1 MKIMPKAPEA
11 DRPATPAV
19 NTPAAHTADKPGLS
33 VPQQTIDRPVVGS
46 ELLGKL
52 RALVIPIAV
61 LLLAVGIVVL
71 VTTRW
76 NSWVGGR
83 STQSTDDAYVR
94 ADVTPLST
102 KISGIVS
109 VVAVEDYQQVKA
121 GDLLVQI
128 KDDDFRAQVEQ
139 AEAGVLAAQAALEN
153 NHRQKELQSSK
164 IAQAQAN
171 VKATGADVERSR
183 LERNRE
189 EALEKTGSSTHQKLE
204 QAVADEERLRATLS
218 SRQAELDTQRRQV
231 AVLDAQENQL
241 KADMSAKEAA
251 VKLARIN
258 LDYTRIVA
266 PTDGMVGE
274 RKVRAGQLVSPG
286 TQVISL
292 VGQTVWVIANYKET
306 QLRNVR
312 IGDKTEVTV
321 DGLPGV
327 VFTGHVETISPASG
341 SQFSLLP
348 PDNATGNFTKVA
360 QRIPV
365 KIVLDPKQPLTERL
379 RPGMSVIAT
388 IKTTP

>member
-1 MKIMPKAPEA
+1 MKIVPDAP
-11 DRPATPAV
+11 V
-19 NTPAAHTADKPGLS
+19 ADKPAAPAADKPPLPAQ
-33 VPQQTIDRPVVGS
+33 PQTSDRPRAGS
-46 ELLGKL
+46 RLLAKL

-71 VTTRW
+71 ITTRW

-109 VVAVEDYQQVKA
+109 VVAVGDYKQVKA

-153 NHRQKELQSSK
+153 NHRQKELQASK

-171 VKATGADVERSR
+171 INAARADVERTR
-183 LERNRE
+183 LERLRE

-204 QAVADEERLRATLS
+204 QAVADEERLRATLI
-218 SRQAELDTQRRQV
+218 SRQAELETQRRQV
-231 AVLDAQENQL
+231 PVLDAQATQL
-241 KADMSAKEAA
+241 KADISAKEAA

-266 PTDGMVGE
+266 PTDGIVGE

-292 VGQTVWVIANYKET
+292 VGQTVWVVANYKET

-312 IGDKTEVTV
+312 AGDKADVIV
-321 DGLPGV
+321 DGVPGV
-327 VFTGHVETISPASG
+327 VFTGRVETVSPASG

-348 PDNATGNFTKVA
+348 PDNATGNFTKIA

-365 KIVLDPKQPLTERL
+365 KIVFDPKQALTERL

>member
-1 MKIMPKAPEA
+1 MKIVPEA
-11 DRPATPAV
+11 PVAEKPATPA
-19 NTPAAHTADKPGLS
+19 ADKPALS
-33 VPQQTIDRPVVGS
+33 PRPQTSDPPRAGS
-46 ELLGKL
+46 ERLAKL
-52 RALVIPIAV
+52 RAFLITFAV
-61 LLLAVGIVVL
+61 LLLAAGIVFFL
-71 VTTRW
+71 TTQW

-109 VVAVEDYQQVKA
+109 QVAVEDYQRVKA
-121 GDLLVQI
+121 GDLLVRI
-128 KDDDFRAQVEQ
+128 KGDDFSAQVEQ
-139 AEAGVLAAQAALEN
+139 AEAGVLAAQAALDN

-171 VKATGADVERSR
+171 IKATNADVERTR
-183 LERNRE
+183 LERVRE
-189 EALEKTGSSTHQKLE
+189 EGLEKTGSSTHQKLE
-204 QAVADEERLRATLS
+204 QAVADEERLRATLV
-218 SRQAELDTQRRQV
+218 SRQAELETQRRQV
-231 AVLDAQENQL
+231 AVLDAQEKQL
-241 KADMSAKEAA
+241 KADMGAKEAA

-266 PTDGMVGE
+266 PTDGVVGE

-292 VGQTVWVIANYKET
+292 VGQTVWVVANYKET

-312 IGDKTEVTV
+312 LGDKADVTV
-321 DGLPGV
+321 DGFPGV

-348 PDNATGNFTKVA
+348 SDNATGNFTKIA

-365 KIVLDPKQPLTERL
+365 KIILDPKQTLTEHL

-388 IKTTP
+388 IKTKP

>member
-1 MKIMPKAPEA
+1 MKIVPDAP
-11 DRPATPAV
+11 V
-19 NTPAAHTADKPGLS
+19 ADKPAAPAADKPPLPAQ
-33 VPQQTIDRPVVGS
+33 PQTSDRPRAGS
-46 ELLGKL
+46 RLLAKL

-71 VTTRW
+71 ITTQW

-139 AEAGVLAAQAALEN
+139 AEAGVLAAQATLEN

-171 VKATGADVERSR
+171 VKATGADVERTR
-183 LERNRE
+183 LERVRE
-189 EALEKTGSSTHQKLE
+189 EELEKTGSSTHQKLE

-218 SRQAELDTQRRQV
+218 SRQAEVETQRRQV
-231 AVLDAQENQL
+231 AVLDAQEIQL
-241 KADMSAKEAA
+241 KADMSAREAA

-266 PTDGMVGE
+266 PTDGIVGE

-292 VGQTVWVIANYKET
+292 VGQTVWVVANYKET

-312 IGDKTEVTV
+312 AGDKADVIV
-321 DGLPGV
+321 DGVPGV
-327 VFTGHVETISPASG
+327 VFTGRVETVSPASG

-348 PDNATGNFTKVA
+348 PDNATGNFTKIA

-365 KIVLDPKQPLTERL
+365 KIVLDPKQALTERL

>member
-1 MKIMPKAPEA
+1 MKIVPDAP
-11 DRPATPAV
+11 V
-19 NTPAAHTADKPGLS
+19 ADKPAAPAADKPPLPAQ
-33 VPQQTIDRPVVGS
+33 PQTSDRPRAGS
-46 ELLGKL
+46 RLLAKL

-71 VTTRW
+71 ITTQW

-171 VKATGADVERSR
+171 VKATGADVERTR
-183 LERNRE
+183 LERVRE
-189 EALEKTGSSTHQKLE
+189 EELEKTGSSTHQKLE

-218 SRQAELDTQRRQV
+218 SRQAEVETQRREV
-231 AVLDAQENQL
+231 AVLDAQEIQL
-241 KADMSAKEAA
+241 KADMSAREAA

-258 LDYTRIVA
+258 LDYTRIVV
-266 PTDGMVGE
+266 PTDGIVGE

-292 VGQTVWVIANYKET
+292 VGQTVWVVANYKET

-312 IGDKTEVTV
+312 AGDKADVIV
-321 DGLPGV
+321 DGVPGV
-327 VFTGHVETISPASG
+327 VFTGRVETVSPASG

-348 PDNATGNFTKVA
+348 PDNATGNFTKIA

-365 KIVLDPKQPLTERL
+365 KIVLDPKQALTERL

>member
-1 MKIMPKAPEA
+1 MKIVPDAP
-11 DRPATPAV
+11 V
-19 NTPAAHTADKPGLS
+19 ADKPAAPAADKPPLPAQ
-33 VPQQTIDRPVVGS
+33 PQTSDRPRAGS
-46 ELLGKL
+46 RLLAKL

-71 VTTRW
+71 ITTRW
-76 NSWVGGR
+76 NAWVGGR

-153 NHRQKELQSSK
+153 NHRQKELQASK

-171 VKATGADVERSR
+171 INAARADVERTR
-183 LERNRE
+183 LERLRE

-204 QAVADEERLRATLS
+204 QAVADEERFRATLI
-218 SRQAELDTQRRQV
+218 SRQAELETQRRQV
-231 AVLDAQENQL
+231 PVLDAQATQL
-241 KADMSAKEAA
+241 KADISAKEAA

-266 PTDGMVGE
+266 PTDGIVGE

-292 VGQTVWVIANYKET
+292 VGQTVWVVANYKET
-306 QLRNVR
+306 QLRNVV
-312 IGDKTEVTV
+312 IV
-321 DGLPGV
+321 DGVPGV
-327 VFTGHVETISPASG
+327 VFTGRVETVSPASG

-348 PDNATGNFTKVA
+348 PDNATGNFTKIA

-365 KIVLDPKQPLTERL
+365 KIVLDPKQALTERL

>member
-1 MKIMPKAPEA
+1 MKIVPDSPVADKSPVSPA
-11 DRPATPAV
+11 DRTPA
-19 NTPAAHTADKPGLS
+19 PAPDKPAVTVKYPS
-33 VPQQTIDRPVVGS
+33 DHPPAGS
-46 ELLGKL
+46 RFLGKL
-52 RALVIPIAV
+52 RAFLIPIAV
-61 LLLAVGIVVL
+61 LLLAVAIVVL

-109 VVAVEDYQQVKA
+109 VVAVEDYKQVKA

-171 VKATGADVERSR
+171 VKATGADVERTR
-183 LERNRE
+183 LERVRE
-189 EALEKTGSSTHQKLE
+189 EELEKTGSSTHQKLE

-218 SRQAELDTQRRQV
+218 SRQAEVETQRRQV
-231 AVLDAQENQL
+231 AVLDAQEIQL
-241 KADMSAKEAA
+241 KADMSAREAA

-266 PTDGMVGE
+266 PTDGIVGE

-292 VGQTVWVIANYKET
+292 VGQTVWVVANYKET

-312 IGDKTEVTV
+312 AGDKADVIV
-321 DGLPGV
+321 DGVPGV
-327 VFTGHVETISPASG
+327 VFTGRVETVSPASG

-348 PDNATGNFTKVA
+348 PDNATGNFTKIA

-365 KIVLDPKQPLTERL
+365 KIVLDPKQALTERL
-379 RPGMSVIAT
+379 RPGTSVIAT
-388 IKTTP
+388 IQTKP

>member
-1 MKIMPKAPEA
+1 MKIVPDAP
-11 DRPATPAV
+11 V
-19 NTPAAHTADKPGLS
+19 ADKPAAPAADKPPLPAQ
-33 VPQQTIDRPVVGS
+33 PQTSDRPRAGS
-46 ELLGKL
+46 RLLAKL

-71 VTTRW
+71 ITTRW

-171 VKATGADVERSR
+171 VKATGADVERTR
-183 LERNRE
+183 LERVRE
-189 EALEKTGSSTHQKLE
+189 EELEKTGSSTHQKLE

-218 SRQAELDTQRRQV
+218 SRQAEVETQRREV
-231 AVLDAQENQL
+231 AVLDAQEIQL
-241 KADMSAKEAA
+241 KADMSAREAA

-258 LDYTRIVA
+258 LDYTRIVV
-266 PTDGMVGE
+266 PTDGIVGE

-292 VGQTVWVIANYKET
+292 VGQTVWVVANYKET

-312 IGDKTEVTV
+312 AGDKADVIV
-321 DGLPGV
+321 DGVPGV
-327 VFTGHVETISPASG
+327 VFTGRVETVSPASG

-348 PDNATGNFTKVA
+348 PDNATGNFTKIA

-365 KIVLDPKQPLTERL
+365 KIVLDPKQALTERL